1 MDIDHLI
8 SCLNYT
14 DSPYYL
20 SGKRL
25 YEHPGYSHIFRLASE
40 RCDLHGVYTL
50 KTPERNHPS
59 HEAIIPVVYVC
70 EADTE
75 QQAREFHRLVW
86 NQNIVPFLI
95 VLSPKTIRLYPG
107 FNFDPRLSKDK
118 DQSIFEVAKKT
129 SEVLKKLSDFTS
141 ESINRGDLW
150 TNWSKEIPQN
160 KRVDRRLLGSL
171 NSLSTWLRDHG
182 LLRQTAHA
190 LIGKFVYLYYLRDR
204 KILSDR
210 KLEQW
215 AIDKGSVFGRNS
227 TLEGFY
233 AVTDRLEGW
242 LNGVVFSVPR
252 RGLSAPK
259 VEHIRKVSSVFLGD
273 DPKSDQMHLD
283 FKAYNFEYIPI
294 ETLSIVY
301 QQFLHTEGKGRSQG
315 AYYTP
320 IHLVNFILDELDLK
334 RPFQK
339 GMKAIDPACGSGA
352 FLVQCYRRLVEREL
366 AKNPG
371 KRLQPSELGY
381 LMTNHIYGMD
391 VDEDACGVT
400 ELSLILTLLD
410 YVDPP
415 DLEGPGYKKFK
426 LPALRNRNIFCC
438 KDGFFRPNAEWEE
451 NKPGNGFDWIVGNP
465 PWKNI
470 KTNKLEKGD
479 EAALDWIKKN
489 KDQFPTSD
497 NQIAEAFAWEV
508 TQYLSIHGVIG
519 LLLPAVI
526 LFKTHATKFRQQ
538 FFDRMDVWCIV
549 NFSNLRHLLF
559 QGSTSP
565 AAAFF
570 YSISQEDNNYS
581 SHHIVTFAP
590 FAVHQLSRYGV
601 DNRQGKMLWS
611 IIVNADGIREISN
624 TDAASGDSLP
634 WKLAMWGS
642 ARDKHLLKSLEKRYP
657 ALSEFKTQHRLIM
670 HQGIDLRTKYVKEP
684 VEPLAEIEGKLE
696 LDMSVLSKCGR
707 IFVFPREALKPV
719 VASKTYVRKGRGNIP
734 LKACY
739 PPHIVVDAAR
749 RFTVFSNEFIVIPHR
764 QIGIAGSSEDNS
776 LLKALALY
784 FASDF
789 FIYHQFLSS
798 PILGIER
805 DRANKNDLEKLPIPL
820 DELSASEL
828 SEWVSLHDE
837 LVRATS
843 RESQNTLFDPHKE
856 MIDVSSLLEQLNER
870 VYALMGIS
878 QSERWLIQDLLYVRK
893 SLNEGRIAKEASRP
907 ADETEM
913 LAYANVLKT
922 ELDSFLDGDINDQ
935 HRITV
940 FYSNELAMTKIE
952 HPRKPPAGQ
961 VSVVRVEDQDIQK
974 EFKKIRKSLSPIASQ
989 LREQGQWIYFNRNVK
1004 LFKGRT
1010 TYFVKPLQ
1018 RLSWLKSQ
1026 ALVDADEFIAEKLTM
1041 TGDNN

>member
-1 MDIDHLI
+1 MDIESLI
-8 SCLNYT
+8 KCLNYT

-20 SGKRL
+20 SGERL

-40 RCDLHGVYTL
+40 KCHLHGVYTL
-50 KTPERNHPS
+50 KTAGKNHLL
-59 HEAIIPVVYVC
+59 HEVMVPAVYVC

-75 QQAREFHRLVW
+75 WQAREFHRLVW
-86 NQNIVPFLI
+86 NQNVVPFLI

-107 FNFDPRLSKDK
+107 FNFDPRLSKNK

-150 TNWSKEIPQN
+150 TNRAKEIPQN
-160 KRVDRRLLGSL
+160 KRVDRRLLRSL
-171 NSLSTWLRDHG
+171 KSLSTSLRDHG
-182 LLRQTAHA
+182 LPRQTAHA

-210 KLEQW
+210 KLKQW
-215 AIDKGSVFGRNS
+215 AIDKESVFGRNS

-233 AVTDRLEGW
+233 AVNDRLEDW

-252 RGLSAPK
+252 KGRSAPK
-259 VEHIRKVSSVFLGD
+259 VEHIQKVSSAFLGD
-273 DPKSDQMHLD
+273 DPKSGQMHLD

-301 QQFLHTEGKGRSQG
+301 QQFLHAEGKGRSQG

-320 IHLVNFILDELDLK
+320 IHLVNFVLDELDSK

-339 GMKAIDPACGSGA
+339 GMKALDPACGSGA
-352 FLVQCYRRLVEREL
+352 FLVQCYRRLVEQEL
-366 AKNPG
+366 AKNPA
-371 KRLQPSELGY
+371 KRLQPSELRY

-415 DLEGPGYKKFK
+415 DLEKPSYKKFK
-426 LPALRNRNIFCC
+426 LPALRNQNIFCC
-438 KDGFFRPNAEWEE
+438 KDGFFRPNSEWEK

-470 KTNKLEKGD
+470 NTKKLELEKGD
-479 EAALDWIKKN
+479 ESAIEWIKKN

-508 TQYLSIHGVIG
+508 TQYLSSQGVIG

-559 QGSTSP
+559 QGSTKP

-570 YSISQEDNNYS
+570 YSISQEGNNYS

-590 FAVHQLSRYGV
+590 FAVHQLSRYEV
-601 DNRQGKMLWS
+601 DNRQGKKLWS
-611 IIVNADGIREISN
+611 IIVNADEIREISRI
-624 TDAASGDSLP
+624 DSASGNSQP

-642 ARDKHLLKSLEKRYP
+642 ARDKHLLTSISKSFVS
-657 ALSEFKTQHRLIM
+657 LSEFAKLHNFSIHEGLQLRSEDTNEPIEYM
-670 HQGIDLRTKYVKEP
+670 KKVVSKNEIDMT
-684 VEPLAEIEGKLE
+684 E
-696 LDMSVLSKCGR
+696 LSECGR
-707 IFVFPREALKPV
+707 IFAFPKDAIKPIK
-719 VASKTYVRKGRGNIP
+719 ASRAYVRKGRGVIP
-734 LKACY
+734 LKICQ
-739 PPHIVVDAAR
+739 PPHIIVDQAR
-749 RFTVFSNEFIVIPHR
+749 RFAVFSNDFIVVPPR
-764 QIGIAGSSEDNS
+764 QIGIAGSTANVG
-776 LLKALALY
+776 LLKALSIYLS
-784 FASDF
+784 SDF
-789 FIYHQFLSS
+789 AFYHQFLSS
-798 PILGIER
+798 SFWGIER
-805 DRANKNDLEKLPIPL
+805 DISHKNDLEKLPIPL
-820 DELSASEL
+820 DDLSSPEL

-843 RESQNTLFDPHKE
+843 SESQNTLFNPRKE
-856 MIDVSSLLEQLNER
+856 MVDVLPLLEQLNER

-878 QSERWLIQDLLYVRK
+878 QSERWLIQDLLHVRK
-893 SLNEGRIAKEASRP
+893 NLNEGRIDREATML
-907 ADETEM
+907 ADETRM

-922 ELDSFLDGDINDQ
+922 ELDSFLDDDIKDQ

-940 FYSNELAMTKIE
+940 FYSNDLAIAKIE
-952 HPRKPPAGQ
+952 HPQKPPAGT
-961 VSVVRVEDQDIQK
+961 VSVVRVENQDTKK
-974 EFKKIRKSLSPIASQ
+974 EFKSIRESL
-989 LREQGQWIYFNRNVK
+989 LREQGQWIYFNRNLK
-1004 LFKGRT
+1004 LFEGRT
-1010 TYFVKPLQ
+1010 TYFAKPLQ

-1026 ALVDADEFIAEKLTM
+1026 ALIDADEFIAEKLTM

>member
-1 MDIDHLI
+1 MDIESLI
-8 SCLNYT
+8 RCLNYT

-20 SGKRL
+20 SGERL
-25 YEHPGYSHIFRLASE
+25 YEYPGYSHIFRLASE
-40 RCDLHGVYTL
+40 KCDLHGVYTL
-50 KTPERNHPS
+50 KTPERNYPS

-95 VLSPKTIRLYPG
+95 VLTPKTIRLYPG
-107 FNFDPRLSKDK
+107 FNFDPRLSEDEN
-118 DQSIFEVAKKT
+118 QSILEVAKMT
-129 SEVLKKLSDFTS
+129 NEVLEKLSDFTS
-141 ESINRGDLW
+141 DSINRGNLW
-150 TNWSKEIPQN
+150 TSWEKEIPQN
-160 KRVDRRLLGSL
+160 KRVDRRLLRNL
-171 NSLSTWLRDHG
+171 RSLSAWLRSNG

-215 AIDKGSVFGRNS
+215 AIDKESVFGRNS

-233 AVTDRLEGW
+233 AVSDRLEDW

-252 RGLSAPK
+252 KGRSAPK
-259 VEHIRKVSSVFLGD
+259 VEHIQKVSSVFLGD

-301 QQFLHTEGKGRSQG
+301 QQFLHAEGKGRGQG

-320 IHLVNFILDELDLK
+320 IHMVNFILDELDSK

-339 GMKAIDPACGSGA
+339 GMKALDPACGSGA
-352 FLVQCYRRLVEREL
+352 FLVQCYRRLVEQEL

-371 KRLQPSELGY
+371 KRLQPSELRY

-415 DLEGPGYKKFK
+415 DLEKPGYKKFK
-426 LPALRNRNIFCC
+426 LPALRNQNIFYC
-438 KDGFFRPNAEWEE
+438 KEGFFKPNSEWED

-479 EAALDWIKKN
+479 ESALDWIKKN

-508 TQYLSIHGVIG
+508 TQYLSSQGVIG

-559 QGSTSP
+559 QGSTKP

-590 FAVHQLSRYGV
+590 FAVHQLSRYEI
-601 DNRQGKMLWS
+601 DNRQGKKLWS
-611 IIVNADGIREISN
+611 IIVNADEIREISRI
-624 TDAASGDSLP
+624 DSASGNSQP

-642 ARDKHLLKSLEKRYP
+642 VRDKYFLKTIEKRFPSFYQFGKRKKHELNIHP
-657 ALSEFKTQHRLIM
+657 GLELYDEASDK
-670 HQGIDLRTKYVKEP
+670 P
-684 VEPLAEIEGKLE
+684 VEPLPEVTGKNR
-696 LDMSVLSKCGR
+696 LDMDKLRECGR
-707 IFVFPREALKPV
+707 IFAFPEFALKPIK
-719 VASKTYVRKGRGNIP
+719 ASMSNVRKGRGVIP
-734 LKACY
+734 LKICR
-739 PPHIVVDAAR
+739 PPHIIVDQAR
-749 RFTVFSNEFIVIPHR
+749 RFAVFSNDFIVVPPR
-764 QIGIAGSSEDNS
+764 QIGIAGSTSNVG
-776 LLKALALY
+776 LLKALSIYLS
-784 FASDF
+784 SDF
-789 FIYHQFLSS
+789 ALYHQFLSS
-798 PILGIER
+798 PFWGIER
-805 DRANKNDLEKLPIPL
+805 DISHKNDLEKLPIPL
-820 DELSASEL
+820 DDLSSHEL

-843 RESQNTLFDPHKE
+843 RESQNTLFNPRKE
-856 MIDVSSLLEQLNER
+856 MIDVSPLLEQLNER

-878 QSERWLIQDLLYVRK
+878 QSERWLIQDLLHVRK
-893 SLNEGRIAKEASRP
+893 NLNEGRIAKETTMP
-907 ADETEM
+907 ANKTEM
-913 LAYANVLKT
+913 RAYANVLKT
-922 ELDSFLDGDINDQ
+922 ELDSFLDGDIKDQ

-940 FYSNELAMTKIE
+940 FYSNDLAIAKIE

-961 VSVVRVEDQDIQK
+961 VSVVRVEDQDTKK
-974 EFKKIRKSLSPIASQ
+974 EFKRIRESL
-989 LREQGQWIYFNRNVK
+989 LRKQGQWIYFNRNLK
-1004 LFKGRT
+1004 LFEGRA
-1010 TYFVKPLQ
+1010 TYFAKPLQ

-1026 ALVDADEFIAEKLTM
+1026 ALIDADEFIAEKLTM
-1041 TGDNN
+1041 TGDTN